1 MFVNKH
7 YLYLAYNSKSKQCYN
22 EKTSVYFFNEQTKI
36 LVDFHISISVH
47 CVKSVQIQ
55 SYFWSIF
62 SCIGQISIFSPN
74 TGKYRPEITPYLDT
88 FHAVVPSTIFTK
100 RSIEDTW
107 QNPIFD
113 TSGLLYGQKKNAL
126 KINYSFKVNNKD
138 TRTTLLLSL

>member
-22 EKTSVYFFNEQTKI
+22 EKTSVYFFYEQTKI
-36 LVDFHISISVH
+36 LVDFHICISVH

-62 SCIGQISIFSPN
+62 SCNGTNLRIQSEYRKIQARNNSVFGHFSRSGTFNYFHEEIHRGYLTESYIWHIWTSIWA
-74 TGKYRPEITPYLDT
+74 E
-88 FHAVVPSTIFTK
+88 
-100 RSIEDTW
+100 
-107 QNPIFD
+107 
-113 TSGLLYGQKKNAL
+113 KNAL
-126 KINYSFKVNNKD
+126 KINHSFKVNNKD